1 MIGSI
6 SLLQLVVSVVAL
18 FVGSTVFSTVGF
30 GIGVTS
36 IPILL
41 LVLDPQT
48 VVVMVN
54 TVTIPLLALV
64 IFQTRS
70 YIQVRRTLPIAI
82 AGLLG
87 MPIGVLF
94 LSSADAGVLRI
105 SITVI
110 IIALTLLVALNPNMA
125 ERSVPAPRITGP
137 VIGFIVSI
145 MLNSLG
151 IGGPLIALFALTQS
165 WHRHSIRGTLALYF
179 LVVEG
184 AGVVGFAVAGLFTM
198 ERLVL
203 TGIIVAPVGLGF
215 WVAVLLHRRINEAIF
230 RRLAI
235 VVIILTSLL
244 VLGRELAQL

>member
-6 SLLQLVVSVVAL
+6 SLLQLVVSVIAL

-41 LVLDPQT
+41 LVFDPQT

-54 TVTIPLLALV
+54 AVTIPLLVLV
-64 IFQTRS
+64 IFQTRH
-70 YIQVRRTLPIAI
+70 YIHLRRTVPIAI

-87 MPIGVLF
+87 MLIGVLF

-105 SITVI
+105 SITAV
-110 IIALTLLVALNPNMA
+110 IIALALLLALNPNVA
-125 ERSVPAPRITGP
+125 ERSVPMPHVTGP
-137 VIGFIVSI
+137 VIGFVVSI

-198 ERLVL
+198 ERAVL
-203 TGIIVAPVGLGF
+203 TGIIALPVGLGF
-215 WVAVLLHRRINEAIF
+215 WLAVLLHRHINETLF

-244 VLGRELAQL
+244 VLGRELSQL